1 MANKNFLMQARVP
14 FLFLTNAESQKEI
27 VSKQQEV
34 AATAAAAAAA
44 ASNSTRNFKANRRY
58 MQCKQRRKNLLS
70 VQLISFPFCGR
81 GVVPFFRGRREFA
94 TRDEINVKKYETLC
108 VFIRIL
114 YNNIEAPFF

>member
-34 AATAAAAAAA
+34 AATAAAAAA

-81 GVVPFFRGRREFA
+81 GVVPLFSRE
-94 TRDEINVKKYETLC
+94 T
-108 VFIRIL
+108 
-114 YNNIEAPFF
+114 